1 MERESKVKG
10 QSREEEE
17 KGRDK
22 TEPENAHMPASF
34 LSRLGVGVPGSL
46 VLVSPDIRFEGQHEP
61 GSVPEFMSS
70 D

>member
-1 MERESKVKG
+1 MKG

-34 LSRLGVGVPGSL
+34 LSRLGTWVPGSL
-46 VLVSPDIRFEGQHEP
+46 VLVSPDTGFGGQREP
-61 GSVPEFMSS
+61 GSVPELYVQ
-70 D
+70 